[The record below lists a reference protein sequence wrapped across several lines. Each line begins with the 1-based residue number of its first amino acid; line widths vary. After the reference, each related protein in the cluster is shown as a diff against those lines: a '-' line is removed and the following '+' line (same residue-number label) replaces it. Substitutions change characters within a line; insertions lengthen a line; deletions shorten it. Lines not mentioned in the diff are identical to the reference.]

1 MTGVVQDVLGKRRCL
16 VRFQDEL
23 EKEMLLIHTTIVVI
37 RSELEEDIE
46 VREVEIIPE
55 VSEDLGC
62 YRWVYISLNFIKE
75 DGVDKRE
82 YQVGM
87 VPDSDEEEID
97 DGVINDER
105 DRNWLIVFE
114 ENNGGVDGTKALL
127 HAKKRDV

>member
-1 MTGVVQDVLGKRRCL
+1 MKSNVGELEKEIREEFFRRSRKKMTGVVQDVLGKRRCL

-75 DGVDKRE
+75 DGLDKRE
-82 YQVGM
+82 EQVG
-87 VPDSDEEEID
+87 VEPDT
-97 DGVINDER
+97 DG
-105 DRNWLIVFE
+105 
-114 ENNGGVDGTKALL
+114 
-127 HAKKRDV
+127 